1 MMYVLHGA
9 WFMVPAHHWFIWTM
23 DGYFIG
29 GMN

>member
-1 MMYVLHGA
+1 MMYLLHGVLI
-9 WFMVPAHHWFIWTM
+9 VPAHHWFIWTM